1 MKTISRRSS
10 EAKKVSYNP
19 TKHWL
24 QPIDDKF
31 NFLRVIFFNLCW
43 ILKKKL
49 LVKYNL
55 STDLCTFIKLSLN
68 SCNSW
73 FFLNFC
79 KKNILRRY
87 KVSVLQYKM
96 SLNRPLSPH
105 LSIHKK
111 VLTAVFSIFH
121 RFTGI
126 CLSLG
131 AILLSV
137 WIILIALGP
146 DYYSKFQ
153 SLSSLIFF
161 KIFLFLW
168 TLTIFYHLYNGI
180 RYLFWSYGKMMELST
195 VYKTGYV
202 VIILSI
208 LSTILVWVSI
218 WKIMPLNG

>member
-1 MKTISRRSS
+1 MCIRDS
-10 EAKKVSYNP
+10 
-19 TKHWL
+19 
-24 QPIDDKF
+24 
-31 NFLRVIFFNLCW
+31 
-43 ILKKKL
+43 
-49 LVKYNL
+49 L
-55 STDLCTFIKLSLN
+55 STDLCTFLKFPFS
-68 SCNSW
+68 SW
-73 FFLNFC
+73 DSGFFLNFC

-87 KVSVLQYKM
+87 KVSVLLYKM

-131 AILLSV
+131 AILLSI

-146 DYYSKFQ
+146 SFYSKFQ

-168 TLTIFYHLYNGI
+168 TLTIFYHLYNGV
-180 RYLFWSYGKMMELST
+180 RYLFWSYGKMMDLST
-195 VYKTGYV
+195 VYKSGYV

-208 LSTILVWVSI
+208 LSTMLVWISI
-218 WKIMPLNG
+218 WKIMLLNG